1 MRSLAISQSFNEKD
15 KRKNNVKT
23 ARIYVQR
30 GSLDIRFRLSSMDIE
45 IFVYVYLTFLIN
57 KNNIYVE

>member
-30 GSLDIRFRLSSMDIE
+30 GSLDFRFRLSSMDIE